1 MVILYFILVFGSII
15 VIHELGHLIAAKAFG
30 VYCEEFAFGMG
41 PKLFSKKG
49 KETTYSVRLL
59 PIGGYVAM
67 AGEPD
72 ATFDQTEIPIE
83 RTIKG
88 IAKWKQIIIML
99 AGVFMNFVLA
109 LVLFITVNLIN
120 PYTQLPAPPVISEV
134 VEGGVAAEATFMAN
148 DEIIEV
154 IYPSGDVVKPTNF
167 SEIGMY
173 FPLFPEQEITFIVKR
188 GNENL
193 TLKAT
198 PIHDE
203 QSNRYLIGVTGKAG
217 EVVEMSF
224 GESISQG
231 LVDFKNSTTLIF
243 DGFKFLVK
251 GVGLNQLSGPIGII
265 DQTDQLMGQSQSF
278 QHGAL
283 MLMMLIATFSVNLG
297 IVNLFPLPM
306 FDGGRVV
313 ITLFEMIFRKDVNKK
328 LESILML
335 LSFAVMVAILLL
347 TTYNDIIRILFR

>member
-15 VIHELGHLIAAKAFG
+15 VIHELGHLIAAKMFN

-49 KETTYSVRLL
+49 KETTYSIRLL
-59 PIGGYVAM
+59 PIGGFVAM

-72 ATFDQTEIPIE
+72 ASFDQSEIPID

-99 AGVFMNFVLA
+99 AGVFMNFILA
-109 LVLFITVNLIN
+109 AVLFITVNLIN
-120 PYTQLPAPPVISEV
+120 PYTQVPAPPIISEV
-134 VEGGVAAEATFMAN
+134 VPGGIAEAASFMAN
-148 DEIIEV
+148 DEVIEV
-154 IYPSGDVVKPTNF
+154 HLPSGDIIKPTNF

-188 GNENL
+188 GSE
-193 TLKAT
+193 TVEIKAA
-198 PIHDE
+198 PVLDE
-203 QSNRYLIGVTGKAG
+203 ASNRYLIGITGKAG

-224 GESISQG
+224 IQSIQQG
-231 LVDFKNSTTLIF
+231 FSDFKNSTTLIF
-243 DGFKFLVK
+243 DGFKFLAK
-251 GVGLNQLSGPIGII
+251 GVGVNQLSGPIGII
-265 DQTDQLMGQSQSF
+265 DQTDQIMGQSQTF
-278 QHGAL
+278 KQGAL
-283 MLMMLIATFSVNLG
+283 TLMMLIATFSVNLG

-313 ITLFEMIFRKDVNKK
+313 ITLFEMIFKKDVNKK
-328 LESILML
+328 LENILML
-335 LSFAVMVAILLL
+335 LSFAIMVAILLL